1 MENLLGIHGQKTKK
15 DLSKK
20 IKQNKVSRTYCEKII
35 ERQII
40 KKDKRFIKENLI
52 EGIIYVIISL
62 LFLMCFIMSFQKYK
76 LIKYKN
82 AIVNNYVSSNYNLN
96 NSNL

>member
-1 MENLLGIHGQKTKK
+1 MENLLGIHGQKIKK

-20 IKQNKVSRTYCEKII
+20 IKQNKINERRI

-52 EGIIYVIISL
+52 EGIIYVFISV
-62 LFLMCFIMSFQKYK
+62 LFLMCFMISFQKYK
-76 LIKYKN
+76 LIKHKN
-82 AIVNNYVSSNYNLN
+82 DIINNYVSSHYHIN